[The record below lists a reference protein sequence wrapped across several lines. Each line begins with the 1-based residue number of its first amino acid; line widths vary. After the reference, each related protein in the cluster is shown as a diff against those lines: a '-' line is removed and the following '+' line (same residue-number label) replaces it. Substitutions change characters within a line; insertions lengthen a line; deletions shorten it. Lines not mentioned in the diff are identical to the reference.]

1 MTKTGKKIRLK
12 NLSGWYQD
20 KSTIGNKNK
29 KVNLEAIKNK
39 QPQIMKRIL
48 FALFVL
54 TTTGVQA
61 QQQYLIKGDVSKI
74 KEPIDKVYLSY
85 YADGKSTQDSS
96 KVINGKYEFKGMV
109 SDPVMGNLRA
119 SYASDTSS
127 KTKRMISYKRDVA
140 GIFIENSK
148 ININNVDSF
157 SNVTIKGSK
166 AHAEYLKLKDV
177 TKDVTAKMELLN
189 KEYSELYKKKDE
201 AGMKRVDDEFE
212 KVDAEMKVKYKE
224 YLKVNTSSPIGIYA
238 FKQYAGYDINADDAE
253 PIFLALSESIRNS
266 AGGKEMTEK
275 IEIAK
280 KTGVGKMAMEFTQ
293 NDTLGNPV
301 SLSSFRG
308 KYLLIDFWASW
319 CGPCRQENPNVV
331 LAFNKYNNKGFDVLG
346 VSLDQPTGKEKWLK
360 AIHDDKLTWTQVS
373 DLQYWK
379 NAVSVMYG
387 IQAIP
392 QNFLLD
398 PQGKIIGKNLRGEAL
413 NKKLEELFH

>member
-1 MTKTGKKIRLK
+1 LK

-212 KVDAEMKVKYKE
+212 KVDAEMKVTYKE
-224 YLKVNTSSPIGIYA
+224 YLKVNTSSPI
-238 FKQYAGYDINADDAE
+238 
-253 PIFLALSESIRNS
+253 
-266 AGGKEMTEK
+266 
-275 IEIAK
+275 
-280 KTGVGKMAMEFTQ
+280 
-293 NDTLGNPV
+293 
-301 SLSSFRG
+301 
-308 KYLLIDFWASW
+308 
-319 CGPCRQENPNVV
+319 
-331 LAFNKYNNKGFDVLG
+331 
-346 VSLDQPTGKEKWLK
+346 
-360 AIHDDKLTWTQVS
+360 
-373 DLQYWK
+373 
-379 NAVSVMYG
+379 
-387 IQAIP
+387 
-392 QNFLLD
+392 
-398 PQGKIIGKNLRGEAL
+398 
-413 NKKLEELFH
+413 